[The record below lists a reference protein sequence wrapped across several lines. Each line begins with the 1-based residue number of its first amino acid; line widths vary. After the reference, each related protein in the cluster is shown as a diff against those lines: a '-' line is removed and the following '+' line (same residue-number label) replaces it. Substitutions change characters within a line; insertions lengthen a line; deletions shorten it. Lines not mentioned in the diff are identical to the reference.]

1 MLFADLLNSIVATGG
16 STPASV
22 NWGSLITSTSF
33 DGIIGGI
40 NDVLPVVIPV
50 GITIIGIGIVW
61 RMVKKMIKS
70 K

>member
-1 MLFADLLNSIVATGG
+1 MLANVFAGLA
-16 STPASV
+16 ASASSAAV
-22 NWGSLITSTSF
+22 NWSSLITSSSF

-50 GITIIGIGIVW
+50 AITLIGIGIVW
-61 RMVKKMIKS
+61 RFVKKMIKS